1 MDSTEIRAIVRTT
14 LAVIEQITTRTR
26 TPADDALIR
35 ILKGNLEKLAT
46 AVESLAR
53 EPIQPPTPEQVK
65 AALEAVGVH
74 T

>member
-1 MDSTEIRAIVRTT
+1 MDSTEVRRVVQTT

-35 ILKGNLEKLAT
+35 ILKGNLDKLAA
-46 AVESLAR
+46 AVESLTR
-53 EPIQPPTPEQVK
+53 EPEQPPAVERVK
-65 AALEAVGVH
+65 AALEAVGIH